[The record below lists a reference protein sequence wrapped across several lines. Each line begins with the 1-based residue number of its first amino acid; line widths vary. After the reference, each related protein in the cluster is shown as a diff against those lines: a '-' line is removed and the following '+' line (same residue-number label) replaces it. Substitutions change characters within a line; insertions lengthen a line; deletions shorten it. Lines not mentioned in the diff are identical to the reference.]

1 MAWVLVM
8 EINKIYHGDSYKLI
22 KDFDDKSVDLI
33 FTDPPYG
40 IKADKGVGGFGN
52 SPDTAKKYNDDW
64 DNTTPSKEFFNEL
77 LRVGKKVII
86 FGGNYF
92 TDKLPQSNHWI
103 VWDKQ
108 GGYEFN
114 NPFSA
119 CELLWTN
126 ANKNNVVKYI
136 QIQQGFIKDG
146 YDERVHPTQKPL
158 DLCKK
163 IILDYTNKG
172 DIVLDTFSGS
182 GTIPLACKETGR
194 YFIGIEKNKA
204 HYDGSIDRLNNIL
217 PSDKKEKQDGIL
229 SIYDFMGEQE

>member
-1 MAWVLVM
+1 M
-8 EINKIYHGDSYKLI
+8 ELNKIYHGDSYKLI
-22 KDFDDKSVDLI
+22 KQLSDKSVDLI

-40 IKADKGVGGFGN
+40 IKADKGTHGFGN
-52 SPDTAKKYNDDW
+52 SHDTVKKYTDDW
-64 DNTTPSKEFFNEL
+64 DNLTPSQDFFNEL

-92 TDKLPQSNHWI
+92 TDKLPKSNHWI

-108 GGYEFN
+108 GGIEFN

-126 ANKNNVVKYI
+126 INKNNVVKYI

-146 YDERVHPTQKPL
+146 YDERIHPTQKPL
-158 DLCKK
+158 ELCKK
-163 IILDYTNKG
+163 IILDYTEEN

-182 GTIPLACKETGR
+182 GTICVASKETGR
-194 YFIGIEKNKA
+194 NYIGIEINEQHYKN
-204 HYDGSIDRLNNIL
+204 SVDRLNGIME
-217 PSDKKEKQDGIL
+217 SDKKDKENGIL
-229 SIYDFMGEQE
+229 NIFDFLAGEE